1 MGNVLTQAVPTKLK
15 PGQKPELLAP
25 GGSLEKLKFAIHY
38 GADAVYIGGQ
48 KYGLRSNADNF
59 TFDEMREA
67 VAFAD
72 RYGAK
77 VFVAANIYA
86 HNEDIA
92 GIADYLRQLQ
102 DCGIAAIIVADPAI
116 IETCKQV
123 APKLEIHLSTQ
134 QSTVNWQAVQFWKEE
149 GVHRVVLGRE
159 ATMDEIREIKRNVDI
174 EIETFVHGAMC
185 SSYSGRCVLSN
196 HFTDRDSNR
205 GGCCQSCRWKYDL
218 FADGDVRLDSP
229 AADRDVL
236 IGEANRVNDID
247 KAEEADVING
257 TSEVDEINGTN
268 EVDEI
273 NEAYETSEA
282 EETNETFES
291 EEINE
296 TFEVDEINKAV
307 EAGSGVPSRL
317 KEGMTGIPLFPGE
330 DPFMM
335 SAKDLCMIE
344 FIPEMIRSGVE
355 SFKIEG
361 RMKSIHYVATVV
373 NAYRQAIDAYYADP
387 QGYQL
392 KEEWLQE
399 IYKAAN
405 RPLNTGFFFGAP
417 DHEAH
422 IFGPE
427 DKRVDYD
434 FAGLVVDYD
443 NATGIA
449 TVQQRNHFKPDQ
461 EVEFFGPGGTL
472 FKQRVG
478 ELTDEAGVRLDAA
491 RHPLQLVKFKVE
503 RPVKPMDMMRK
514 QVGRK
519 K

>member
-1 MGNVLTQAVPTKLK
+1 MAKTTVTRQQAAVRTAERPLYTKLK

-25 GGSLEKLKFAIHY
+25 GGSLEKLKFAVHY

-67 VAFAD
+67 VEFAN

-92 GIADYLRQLQ
+92 GIEDYLRNLQ
-102 DCGIAAIIVADPAI
+102 DIGIAAIIVADPAI
-116 IETCKQV
+116 IETCKRA

-149 GVHRVVLGRE
+149 GVHRVVLARE
-159 ATMDEIREIKRNVDI
+159 TTFEEIAEIKRHVDI
-174 EIETFVHGAMC
+174 EIETFIHGAMC

-218 FADGDVRLDSP
+218 FEGGGDEFEPIPGEVEVNAHRTMRL
-229 AADRDVL
+229 
-236 IGEANRVNDID
+236 G
-247 KAEEADVING
+247 
-257 TSEVDEINGTN
+257 
-268 EVDEI
+268 
-273 NEAYETSEA
+273 
-282 EETNETFES
+282 
-291 EEINE
+291 
-296 TFEVDEINKAV
+296 
-307 EAGSGVPSRL
+307 
-317 KEGMTGIPLFPGE
+317 EGMGGVPLFPGE

-344 FIPEMIRSGVE
+344 HIPEMIRSGVE

-373 NAYRQAIDAYYADP
+373 NAYRQAIDAYFADP
-387 QGYQL
+387 DGYEL

-405 RPLNTGFFFGAP
+405 RPLNTGFFFGP
-417 DHEAH
+417 PGHKDH
-422 IFGPE
+422 IFGPG
-427 DKRVDYD
+427 DKRIDYD

-443 NATGIA
+443 EASGVT
-449 TVQQRNHFKPDQ
+449 TVEQRNHFKPGQ

-472 FKQRVG
+472 FKQKIG
-478 ELTDEAGVRLDAA
+478 ELTDEEGHPLDAA
-491 RHPLQLVKFKVE
+491 RHPLQRVRFKVD

-514 QVGRK
+514 RTGK
-519 K
+519 KA